1 MSLVEIGPLGNDN
14 LGYKWSEKG
23 NDKIT
28 DIYISHFP
36 SSIASLQFQYV
47 NQYGQQV
54 LSRLYGTSN
63 GSKFNVL
70 KLDSSEYITGV
81 KGSFDPV
88 NGIRS
93 LTFIT
98 DKRQFGPF
106 GFNGKVGGGA
116 GGSGS
121 ADGCSKVTPFDL
133 KFGLSRRFG
142 GFNGRTRNGLVTSIG
157 GYVKTVAP

>member
-1 MSLVEIGPLGNDN
+1 MVIIGPLGNANFGDQF
-14 LGYKWSEKG
+14 WSERG

-47 NQYGQQV
+47 NQHGQHV
-54 LSRLYGTSN
+54 LSKLYGTSN

-70 KLDSSEYITGV
+70 KLDSSEYITGL
-81 KGSFDPV
+81 KGLFDPV
-88 NGIRS
+88 KGIRS

-98 DKRQFGPF
+98 NKKQFGPF
-106 GFNGKVGGGA
+106 GFNGDVDGGA
-116 GGSGS
+116 GS
-121 ADGCSKVTPFDL
+121 ADGCSKAAPFDL
-133 KFGLSRRFG
+133 QFGLSRRFG
-142 GFNGRTRNGLVTSIG
+142 GFNGRTMNGLVTSIG